1 MKTNELVNFKIEGT
15 VDTTS
20 ADADIRVYF
29 NKIPVDNTTLLIS
42 PTGSFEVSFNQLCDF
57 KKNTIS
63 IVCGS
68 QSYFHVRSIMF
79 NNLKID
85 RFKDNLIDY
94 TVSSSN
100 YTLSS
105 NYTMPSNYTMSSK
118 LHTVI

>member
-85 RFKDNLIDY
+85 QFKDNLIDY

-100 YTLSS
+100 NAYKFTFQSPYAYHMLDR
-105 NYTMPSNYTMSSK
+105 
-118 LHTVI
+118 L